1 MRVVTVLS
9 VIAILL
15 ALLVGALIHRRQ
27 WIGPSR
33 YGFSTVADEIAKDG
47 NFSGKVALV
56 TGATSGLGWE
66 SARVLALRGVRVFVC
81 GRSLEKAEKAIAKM
95 KRSSPMGSSDGD
107 LVPLEC
113 DLSSLQSVSACAA
126 RFSIENLQL
135 DILMLNAGVAWVSEY
150 SETPDG
156 FETTM
161 GVNHLSHF
169 HLTNMLLPTLLA
181 SGSPQA
187 PVRVVS
193 VASSAHAMGS
203 VSSMADEWLG
213 MRAWGQRWWMVGA
226 PSYGDSKLA
235 NIVHMQELQR
245 RYGGQ
250 GVEAF
255 SLNPGEILTSILKEA
270 DAWWPWLLGNAGRL
284 VEPLLCKTAA
294 QGAATQVYVALEA
307 PTGTQH
313 RFYEDCNPKQLSD
326 PLYLSGIPSFVSDTK
341 KTAAF
346 WDASQR
352 IVDNG
357 LKKG

>member
-1 MRVVTVLS
+1 M
-9 VIAILL
+9 
-15 ALLVGALIHRRQ
+15 
-27 WIGPSR
+27 
-33 YGFSTVADEIAKDG
+33 
-47 NFSGKVALV
+47 LV
-56 TGATSGLGWE
+56 TKIVSLYA
-66 SARVLALRGVRVFVC
+66 ALTMP
-81 GRSLEKAEKAIAKM
+81 SM
-95 KRSSPMGSSDGD
+95 T
-107 LVPLEC
+107 
-113 DLSSLQSVSACAA
+113 A

-235 NIVHMQELQR
+235 NIVHMQ
-245 RYGGQ
+245 
-250 GVEAF
+250 
-255 SLNPGEILTSILKEA
+255 
-270 DAWWPWLLGNAGRL
+270 
-284 VEPLLCKTAA
+284 AA
-294 QGAATQVYVALEA
+294 PV
-307 PTGTQH
+307 
-313 RFYEDCNPKQLSD
+313 CC
-326 PLYLSGIPSFVSDTK
+326 
-341 KTAAF
+341 
-346 WDASQR
+346 DASLHPASMLAR
-352 IVDNG
+352 NTS
-357 LKKG
+357 